1 MNATRAP
8 NRLPWLLGALA
19 LAAVLVIT
27 DERSPSGVVEAT
39 HAPSRPPAAQ
49 GPVTA
54 GGSATGPATA
64 PTSAA
69 PLPAGAAT
77 GPTGATIEALR
88 PREAA
93 RSAPDLFERR
103 SWAPPPPPPVA
114 QKPVPPAF
122 GFTVLGKQFIDGR
135 WEVFL
140 GQGPRTL
147 IVKQGD
153 RIDGQFTVER
163 IAPPSMTLA
172 VANFDA
178 RHTVPIGPAD

>member
-1 MNATRAP
+1 MSATRSS

-19 LAAVLVIT
+19 LAAVLVVT
-27 DERSPSGVVEAT
+27 DERAPSGVVEAT
-39 HAPSRPPAAQ
+39 RTPA
-49 GPVTA
+49 
-54 GGSATGPATA
+54 
-64 PTSAA
+64 
-69 PLPAGAAT
+69 LPA
-77 GPTGATIEALR
+77 GPTGAGMRPAALPATGTAAAAPVEGAGAQSVAALLDVR

-93 RSAPDLFERR
+93 RTAPDLFERR

-140 GQGPRTL
+140 GQGARTL

-153 RIDGQFTVER
+153 RIDGQFMVER

-178 RHTVPIGPAD
+178 RQTVPIGPAD